1 MATAGIWP
9 VCCHPFFCWL
19 QKGMQSRPLSDRQSQ
34 RGGSAT
40 SHAPSLH
47 GRQQKSQSIKKGAP
61 QRPCMKEEQHI
72 IIYYT
77 QQETLVD
84 ELLLPCKIPVP
95 PLQI

>member
-9 VCCHPFFCWL
+9 VCCHPFFA
-19 QKGMQSRPLSDRQSQ
+19 GFSRVCRPVPCQTDSRSVV
-34 RGGSAT
+34 SAS

-47 GRQQKSQSIKKGAP
+47 GRLQKSQGIKKGAP

-72 IIYYT
+72 IFYYT

>member
-9 VCCHPFFCWL
+9 VCCHPFFVGFRRVCSPVPCQTTVAAWWF
-19 QKGMQSRPLSDRQSQ
+19 
-34 RGGSAT
+34 
-40 SHAPSLH
+40 
-47 GRQQKSQSIKKGAP
+47 SIKPRAIAAWKAAEESGHKKGAP

-72 IIYYT
+72 IFYYT

>member
-9 VCCHPFFCWL
+9 VCCHPFFVGFRRVCRPVSC
-19 QKGMQSRPLSDRQSQ
+19 QADSRSEV
-34 RGGSAT
+34 SAT

-47 GRQQKSQSIKKGAP
+47 GRQQKSQGIKKGAP

-72 IIYYT
+72 IFYYT